1 MNGVTFSIAA
11 DNPPV
16 PGCTVSRLV
25 YDSQDF
31 GINYFSMAQDTDI
44 SAESYAYSKEC
55 AS

>member
-1 MNGVTFSIAA
+1 MNGSIFSIAA

-25 YDSQDF
+25 YGSQDF
-31 GINYFSMAQDTDI
+31 GVNYFSMAQDTDI
-44 SAESYAYSKEC
+44 CAESYAHCKEC